1 MTSSDLH
8 SAVIK
13 KYSLL
18 YVPSRIVGVSNLTSS
33 SSPTAPGVKLV
44 TVKETEPVSPAASNP
59 VNDYS
64 AEDVPVGSP
73 TTEQR
78 VPSVS

>member
-1 MTSSDLH
+1 MTVFFNVTVTSKIFVPALTPSLSASKMTSSDLH
-8 SAVIK
+8 SAVIE

-44 TVKETEPVSPAASNP
+44 TVKEAVKAN
-59 VNDYS
+59 
-64 AEDVPVGSP
+64 
-73 TTEQR
+73 
-78 VPSVS
+78 